1 MNTNQEGE
9 MIREDLVIEE
19 TIEEVLVATE
29 VAHIEALEETETAQG
44 EALETIAQDEVLVVT
59 ETDHIEALVGKE
71 EIIILMKEIILG
83 GEIMKLEIIKNNKS
97 ELEFIVEGE
106 RHTIPNL
113 LREKLSQNS
122 EVEFVAYRLDHPL
135 DQKAVFVLKTKG
147 SAKKV
152 LEDTI
157 KELQKDIDEF
167 KKGFEKLK

>member
-1 MNTNQEGE
+1 
-9 MIREDLVIEE
+9 
-19 TIEEVLVATE
+19 
-29 VAHIEALEETETAQG
+29 
-44 EALETIAQDEVLVVT
+44 
-59 ETDHIEALVGKE
+59 
-71 EIIILMKEIILG
+71 
-83 GEIMKLEIIKNNKS
+83 MKLEIIKNEKS

-113 LREKLSQNS
+113 LREKLTGNS
-122 EVEFVAYRLDHPL
+122 DVEFVAYRLDHPL

-167 KKGFEKLK
+167 KKGFEKVK

>member
-1 MNTNQEGE
+1 
-9 MIREDLVIEE
+9 
-19 TIEEVLVATE
+19 
-29 VAHIEALEETETAQG
+29 
-44 EALETIAQDEVLVVT
+44 
-59 ETDHIEALVGKE
+59 
-71 EIIILMKEIILG
+71 MKEIILG
-83 GEIMKLEIIKNNKS
+83 GEIMKLEIIKNEKS

-122 EVEFVAYRLDHPL
+122 DVEFVAYRLDHPL

-157 KELQKDIDEF
+157 KELQKDIEEF

>member
-1 MNTNQEGE
+1 MDQEE
-9 MIREDLVIEE
+9 ALVI
-19 TIEEVLVATE
+19 IEPTAHKEVLVE
-29 VAHIEALEETETAQG
+29 
-44 EALETIAQDEVLVVT
+44 
-59 ETDHIEALVGKE
+59 KE
-71 EIIILMKEIILG
+71 GLIILMKEIILG
-83 GEIMKLEIIKNNKS
+83 GEIMKLEIIKNEKS

-122 EVEFVAYRLDHPL
+122 DVEFVAYRLDHPL

-157 KELQKDIDEF
+157 KEIQKDFDEF

>member
-1 MNTNQEGE
+1 
-9 MIREDLVIEE
+9 
-19 TIEEVLVATE
+19 
-29 VAHIEALEETETAQG
+29 
-44 EALETIAQDEVLVVT
+44 
-59 ETDHIEALVGKE
+59 
-71 EIIILMKEIILG
+71 
-83 GEIMKLEIIKNNKS
+83 MKLEIIKNEKS
-97 ELEFIVEGE
+97 ELEFSIEGE

-122 EVEFVAYRLDHPL
+122 DVEFVAYRLEHPL
-135 DQKAVFVLKTKG
+135 DQKAMFVLKTKG